1 MLTDDGRLHVL
12 TFVEKGTLDTIH
24 CKMYNTFISVSY
36 HFNNNALSNTFHVL
50 YTLLLLLSPS
60 YYCMQS
66 SSYFSLL
73 YIRIIVEIDCQS
85 LLFAYFI
92 QNYYTRVAS
101 LYHTNDN
108 DPRSRWRWDDYS
120 CVMSESSCLF
130 LFACAVTR
138 DVIEDLWRFD
148 LHLVLDFRFTPA
160 TRSTKYDN
168 IK

>member
-1 MLTDDGRLHVL
+1 MWKKAHWIRFIAKCTTLSFPFHIISTTMLSLIHFMFCIHYYYHHRR
-12 TFVEKGTLDTIH
+12 TIACNH
-24 CKMYNTFISVSY
+24 HPI
-36 HFNNNALSNTFHVL
+36 
-50 YTLLLLLSPS
+50 
-60 YYCMQS
+60 
-66 SSYFSLL
+66 FSLL
-73 YIRIIVEIDCQS
+73 YKRIIVEIDCQS

-108 DPRSRWRWDDYS
+108 DHRSRWRWDDYS

-138 DVIEDLWRFD
+138 DVMEDLWRFD
-148 LHLVLDFRFTPA
+148 LLLVLDFRFTPA